1 MDVDRFLATHQPL
14 WDRLAH
20 LTGRSTRGLGRLSAA
35 ELDEL
40 VRLYQRTSTHL
51 SFVRTY
57 YPDPALVARLTGL
70 VASAGAVVYG
80 TKPRNLR
87 AIGRFFSTT
96 FPTAVW
102 ELRRAVL
109 VSAALLLLPAFAM
122 GAWLSRS
129 PEAVEAA
136 APEAVRQAYLE
147 RDFERYYS
155 SKPASEFAAEVTTNN
170 IRVGFL
176 SFAGGILLCLP
187 TAALLAFNGGNVGVA
202 GGLFANAGQLP
213 KFFGLIL
220 PHGLL
225 ELTAVIIAGA
235 AGLQLGWAVID
246 PKDRPRKVAVRE
258 EGRRSVVLVL
268 GLVATF
274 AVAGLIEGFVTG
286 SGLPTVVRVAVGV
299 LVELAFVLYVVSQG
313 RGPRGSATAS
323 PGS

>member
-1 MDVDRFLATHQPL
+1 VDVDRFLATNQPL

-20 LTGRSTRGLGRLSAA
+20 LTGRSRRGLGRLTAA

-51 SFVRTY
+51 SFARTY
-57 YPDPALVARLTGL
+57 YPDPALIARLTGL
-70 VASAGAVVYG
+70 VAHAGAVVYG

-87 AIGRFFSTT
+87 AVGRFFAVT

-109 VSAALLLLPAFAM
+109 VSAALLLVPAFAM
-122 GAWLSRS
+122 GGWLARS

-187 TAALLAFNGGNVGVA
+187 TAALLVFNGGNVGVA
-202 GGLFANAGQLP
+202 GGLFANAGELS

-225 ELTAVIIAGA
+225 ELTAVIVAGA
-235 AGLQLGWAVID
+235 AGLQLGWSLID
-246 PKDRPRKVAVRE
+246 PKDRPRTVALRE

-274 AVAGLIEGFVTG
+274 AVAGLVEGFVTG
-286 SGLPTVVRVAVGV
+286 SGLPTVVRVGIGV
-299 LVELAFVLYVVSQG
+299 LVEVAFVLYVLSQG
-313 RGPRGSATAS
+313 RRTPVTAS
-323 PGS
+323 PVP